1 MHAHTFTRGNIQ
13 RAFPQSVMY
22 RAQAR
27 ALNTILPL
35 FLLELLL
42 FFSVPHSRV
51 STLSC
56 IFFRTEE
63 SSDAEHVAP
72 DCSARRKKQ
81 KSPRKE
87 DNSPNSLPKKKK
99 KRTYIPFT
107 RYTSETETRVRK
119 KKQSASF
126 LPLAFH
132 RGDDDRRAALDDDD
146 DRELFFLFFFFLF
159 LGNGKKKCLLLLTEI
174 IVDDIQNSRFIV
186 RDVLVLV
193 RFREEYQHQAS
204 FRRDSIERRRILR
217 IRGGDE

>member
-1 MHAHTFTRGNIQ
+1 
-13 RAFPQSVMY
+13 
-22 RAQAR
+22 
-27 ALNTILPL
+27 
-35 FLLELLL
+35 
-42 FFSVPHSRV
+42 
-51 STLSC
+51 
-56 IFFRTEE
+56 
-63 SSDAEHVAP
+63 VAP
-72 DCSARRKKQ
+72 DCSARRKKTKRVLGKIIHRILSQ
-81 KSPRKE
+81 KEKE
-87 DNSPNSLPKKKK
+87 AHIHTLH
-99 KRTYIPFT
+99 
-107 RYTSETETRVRK
+107 SETETRVRK

-159 LGNGKKKCLLLLTEI
+159 LGNGKKKCLLLLLGGEI

-193 RFREEYQHQAS
+193 RFRTEYQHQAS